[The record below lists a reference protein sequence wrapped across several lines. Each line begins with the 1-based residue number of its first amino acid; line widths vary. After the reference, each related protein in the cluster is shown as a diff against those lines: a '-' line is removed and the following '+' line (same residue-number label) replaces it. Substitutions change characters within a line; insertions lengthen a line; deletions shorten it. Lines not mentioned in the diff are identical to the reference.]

1 MSRYVTPLP
10 GLLAD
15 TCERIANRATA
26 LDPAAVDHL
35 APLAGRWL
43 KFELEGLG
51 IDLWI
56 GAEQDRMIVRAEQD
70 DDALEPDTRVR
81 GTPGAL
87 LAMAV
92 PELSG
97 SSHGT
102 ARGVGGVHIEG
113 DARLAQQFQ
122 QAMKRI
128 DPDVEQ
134 GLADVFGPLI
144 GPQVYRVVR
153 EATGFGQH
161 AARTGGDQFAHWLRE
176 ESELLPSPDEWRA
189 FSDGVDELREAVDR
203 FSGKLRRRLDS

>member
-15 TCERIANRATA
+15 TCERIANRAAA
-26 LDPAAVDHL
+26 LDPSAADHL

-56 GAEQDRMIVRAEQD
+56 GAEQDRMIVRAEQGPTED
-70 DDALEPDTRVR
+70 GEPLEPDTRVR

-92 PELSG
+92 PELS
-97 SSHGT
+97 
-102 ARGVGGVHIEG
+102 APGGVHIEG

-122 QAMKRI
+122 QAMNRI
-128 DPDVEQ
+128 DPDLEQ

-153 EATGFGQH
+153 EAVGAGRD
-161 AARTGGDQFAHWLRE
+161 AARAGGDQFTHWLRE
-176 ESELLPSPDEWRA
+176 ESDLVPSPAEWRE
-189 FSDGVDELREAVDR
+189 FSEGVDELREAVDR
-203 FSGKLRRRLDS
+203 FAGKVRRRLDA

>member
-1 MSRYVTPLP
+1 MSRYLTPFP

-15 TCERIANRATA
+15 TCERIANRAAA
-26 LDPAAVDHL
+26 LDPAASEHL
-35 APLAGRWL
+35 APLTGRWL

-56 GAEQDRMIVRAEQD
+56 GAEQDRMIVRAEQEPGVD
-70 DDALEPDTRVR
+70 GESFEPDTRVR

-97 SSHGT
+97 P
-102 ARGVGGVHIEG
+102 GGVHIEG

-122 QAMKRI
+122 QAMNRI
-128 DPDVEQ
+128 DPDLEQ

-153 EATGFGQH
+153 EAASFGRDT
-161 AARTGGDQFAHWLRE
+161 ARAGGDQFTHWLRE
-176 ESELLPSPDEWRA
+176 ESDLVPSPAEWRG
-189 FSDGVDELREAVDR
+189 FSEGVDELREAVDR
-203 FSGKLRRRLDS
+203 FAGKVRRRLDT

>member
-15 TCERIANRATA
+15 ACERIANRAAA
-26 LDPAAVDHL
+26 LDPAAAEHL
-35 APLAGRWL
+35 APIAGRWL

-51 IDLWI
+51 IELWI

-70 DDALEPDTRVR
+70 DHSLEPDTLVR

-92 PELSG
+92 PELG
-97 SSHGT
+97 GN
-102 ARGVGGVHIEG
+102 ARGAGGVHIEG

-144 GPQVYRVVR
+144 GPQIYRVVR
-153 EATGFGQH
+153 EAADFGQH

-176 ESELLPSPDEWRA
+176 ESELVPSPDEWRT

-203 FSGKLRRRLDS
+203 FAGKLRRRLDS